1 MQNTNRTRALQTSFG
16 RLDEILLT
24 RIASAVPIVLFAI
37 ALCVASFAVIRYLD
51 ATEET
56 DIRQTDRFYLTR
68 LNVELREPYRAY
80 RHHRVYP
87 EPAARWVLEEREL
100 MELQQWI
107 KRHDLVIQ
115 AALSRESAS
124 EERGSVKNWLH

>member
-1 MQNTNRTRALQTSFG
+1 MQNTNRTHALQTIPA

-24 RIASAVPIVLFAI
+24 RIASAVPIVLFAM
-37 ALCVASFAVIRYLD
+37 ALFIASFAVIRYLD
-51 ATEET
+51 ATEQT
-56 DIRQTDRFYLTR
+56 DISQTDRFYLTR
-68 LNVELREPYRAY
+68 LNVELQEPYRAY

-107 KRHDLVIQ
+107 KQHDLVVQ
-115 AALSRESAS
+115 AALAGETGA
-124 EERGSVKNWLH
+124 GSVKNWLR

>member
-1 MQNTNRTRALQTSFG
+1 MQNTNCTRALQTILA

-24 RIASAVPIVLFAI
+24 RIASAVPIVLFAM
-37 ALCVASFAVIRYLD
+37 ALFIASFAVTRYLD
-51 ATEET
+51 ATEQT

-68 LNVELREPYRAY
+68 LNAELQEPYRAY

-107 KRHDLVIQ
+107 KQHDLIVQ
-115 AALSRESAS
+115 AALAGESGG
-124 EERGSVKNWLH
+124 ETGSVKNWLH

>member
-24 RIASAVPIVLFAI
+24 RIASAVPIVLFAV
-37 ALCVASFAVIRYLD
+37 ALCLASFAVIRYLD

-56 DIRQTDRFYLTR
+56 DIRQTDRLYLTR
-68 LNVELREPYRAY
+68 LTVELQEPYRAY

-107 KRHDLVIQ
+107 KRHDLVVQ
-115 AALSRESAS
+115 AALAGESGNEAES
-124 EERGSVKNWLH
+124 IKNWLH